1 MCDLYSYNLEYSFY
15 DNLLEKAFSKVELK
29 NNDKIYVL
37 DVFEYELHIAGS
49 ANRNYKIYW
58 NTDTGKRTYNNE
70 GNLYLDVQSITT
82 DNIINNEVEFPEKFY
97 IISVARVNDD
107 KALNYFLSNGY
118 RIKKQVDSENLYGSM
133 TMYEIE
139 NGNKL

>member
-1 MCDLYSYNLEYSFY
+1 M
-15 DNLLEKAFSKVELK
+15 
-29 NNDKIYVL
+29 
-37 DVFEYELHIAGS
+37 
-49 ANRNYKIYW
+49 
-58 NTDTGKRTYNNE
+58 
-70 GNLYLDVQSITT
+70 YLDVQSITT

-97 IISVARVNDD
+97 IISVARVNED

-139 NGNKL
+139 NGNKLWIM